1 MPLSAGTKLDGYEI
15 LGLLGSGGM
24 GEVYRARDPQL
35 KRDVAIKVLPAF
47 ISSDPERLRRFQQE
61 AQAAAALNHPNILA
75 VFHRGSYQGAPYL
88 VSALL
93 EGSTLRELLQQGPLP
108 VRKSIDYGVQIA
120 RGLAAAHDKGIVHRD
135 LKPENLFVTRDGH
148 VKILDFG
155 LARMARHD
163 TAPDDPGATVTSAT
177 DPGMVMGTVGYMAPE
192 QVRGEAVD
200 HRADI
205 FAFGA
210 ILYEMLTGT
219 RTFRR
224 PTSAETMTAIL
235 KEDPPP
241 ISQVAPSTPPALQR
255 VVQRCLEKNPEQRF
269 HSAHDL
275 AFALD
280 ALSDSSLSTGSAAS
294 QPQKKSGARM
304 ATAAAAV
311 AAAVAVALFL
321 IYFFTRPALPPAVS
335 NYVQLTHDG
344 QPKRLIATDGSRL
357 YMTVGTVMSHTVG
370 EISTSGGDPTPI
382 AMPSSEMFP
391 IALSPDSSQ
400 FILLASTGAPAI
412 GPFWTLPVLGGSP
425 QRLGDLVGDAAAWSP
440 DGQRLAYANNSDL
453 FLANADGSQ
462 PRRLLTMKEGGFVSW
477 LVWSLDGSHLRFDVR
492 EPSLRPRSS
501 IWEVASDGTG
511 LHALSPGWKLPAAL
525 HIFTE
530 ESPAGTCCGH
540 WIADGRYFVFVAN
553 GQIWTLPRSGSLF
566 RSEPKP
572 VQLTSSPM
580 TLSFPVPAK
589 DGRKLFVVGQTFRGQ
604 SVRYDAKTRQFSP
617 YLGGI
622 SAEFTA
628 FSADRQ
634 WVAYVTYP
642 EGYLWRSRA
651 DGSDPRQLTGPPG
664 YAIEPHWSPDGKQIV
679 FYENLPDQPSRVFTV
694 SPDGGAVKPLIPDT
708 GGAPS
713 GAQSDP
719 GWSPDGSKIVFASG
733 PMNAGSALYIFDL
746 ATHRIDTVPG
756 SRGLYSPRWSPDGR
770 YLAAFPSDESE
781 LHLFNFQTQK
791 WTVFPT
797 GLVAWP
803 NFSRDSQYIYV
814 LSGRG
819 GSAVIRIHIPDGKI
833 QQVADLKNFVYTGYF
848 GDGSLAL
855 DPDESPLLLR
865 NAGSSDVYALDWQEP

>member
-1 MPLSAGTKLDGYEI
+1 MPLSTGTKLDGYEI

-24 GEVYRARDPQL
+24 GEVYRARDAQL
-35 KRDVAIKVLPAF
+35 KRDVAIKVLPSF
-47 ISSDPERLRRFQQE
+47 ISADADRLRRFQQE

-75 VFHRGSYQGAPYL
+75 VFQLGSYQGAPYL
-88 VSALL
+88 VSELL

-120 RGLAAAHDKGIVHRD
+120 RGMAAAHDKGIVHRD

-155 LARMARHD
+155 LARMARREA
-163 TAPDDPGATVTSAT
+163 TPDDPGATLTSAT
-177 DPGMVMGTVGYMAPE
+177 DPGVVMGTAGYMAPE

-219 RTFRR
+219 RSFRK

-241 ISQVAPSTPPALQR
+241 ISQIMPNTPPGLQR
-255 VVQRCLEKNPEQRF
+255 VVHRCLEKNPAQRF

-280 ALSDSSLSTGSAAS
+280 ALSDSSLSSASAAS
-294 QPQKKSGARM
+294 LPQKKSGARM

-311 AAAVAVALFL
+311 AAVAVAAFL
-321 IYFFTRPALPPAVS
+321 IYFFTRPASLPAVS
-335 NYVQLTHDG
+335 SYVQLTHDG

-357 YMTVGTVMSHTVG
+357 YMTVGTLLSRSVG
-370 EISTSGGDPTPI
+370 EISASGGDPTPI
-382 AMPSSEMFP
+382 AMPSNMFP
-391 IALSPDSSQ
+391 VALSPDGSQ
-400 FILLASTGAPAI
+400 FVLLAANGAPPS
-412 GPFWTLPVLGGSP
+412 GPLWTLPVLGGSP
-425 QRLGDLVGDAAAWSP
+425 RRLGDAEGNSAAWSP
-440 DGQRLAYANNSDL
+440 DGQRLAYGNGSDL

-462 PRRLLTMKEGGFVSW
+462 PRRLLTMKDGGYVARP
-477 LVWSLDGSHLRFDVR
+477 VWSPDGKHLRFDVY

-501 IWEVASDGTG
+501 IWEVAADGTG
-511 LHALSPGWKLPAAL
+511 LHSLFPGWAL
-525 HIFTE
+525 TTTTHIFTE
-530 ESPAGTCCGH
+530 DAPAGTCCGH
-540 WIADGRYFVFVAN
+540 WTAEGRYFAFVAN
-553 GQIWTLPRSGSLF
+553 GQVWALPRSGSLF
-566 RSEPKP
+566 HPEPKP
-572 VQLTSSPM
+572 IQLTSSPM
-580 TLSFPVPAK
+580 TLSFPLPAR
-589 DGRKLFVVGQTFRGQ
+589 DGRKLFAVGQTFRGQ

-622 SAEFTA
+622 SAEFLA
-628 FSADRQ
+628 FSRDRQ

-642 EGYLWRSRA
+642 EGNLWRSRA

-664 YAIEPHWSPDGKQIV
+664 YAIEPHWSPDGTQIV
-679 FYENLPDQPSRVFTV
+679 FYENLPDQPSRIFTI
-694 SPDGGAVKPLIPDT
+694 SPDGGTPKALIPDG
-708 GGAPS
+708 GGAQS

-719 GWSPDGSKIVFASG
+719 GWSPDGSKIIFASG
-733 PMNAGSALYIFDL
+733 PTNAGSALYILDI
-746 ATHRIDTVPG
+746 ATHRIAPVPG
-756 SRGLYSPRWSPDGR
+756 SQGLYSPRWSPDGR

-781 LHLFNFQTQK
+781 LHLFNIQTQK

-803 NFSRDSQYIYV
+803 NFSRDSQYIDV

-855 DPDESPLLLR
+855 DPDDSPLLLR
-865 NAGSSDVYALDWQEP
+865 DAGSSDVYALDWQEP